1 MTANLCYLNG
11 NSADYFTL
19 RVGPLGKNSL
29 CVVEELES
37 GIKIELHIKTASFE
51 GELRKDLF
59 KKKGR
64 PDF

>member
-1 MTANLCYLNG
+1 MTANLYCLNG
-11 NSADYFTL
+11 NSADHFTL
-19 RVGPLGKNSL
+19 RVGPLGKNNL

-37 GIKIELHIKTASFE
+37 GIKIELYIKTVSFE

-59 KKKGR
+59 KRKGR

>member
-1 MTANLCYLNG
+1 MYCLNA

-19 RVGPLGKNSL
+19 RVGPLGKDNL

-37 GIKIELHIKTASFE
+37 GIKIELYIKTLSFE
-51 GELRKDLF
+51 GELRKDFLF
-59 KKKGR
+59 KTKGR